1 MEGGNPIVE
10 YLTYGILG
18 LVALSL
24 GILAVRS
31 AWFFLSLLAIPLTET
46 IGRWRPFRGAGV
58 GIAVAASRR
67 D

>member
-10 YLTYGILG
+10 YRTCGILG
-18 LVALSL
+18 LLALSL

-31 AWFFLSLLAIPLTET
+31 AWFFLSGAIPLSET
-46 IGRWRPFRGAGV
+46 IGRWRPVRGAGI
-58 GIAVAASRR
+58 GIAIAASRR